1 MPITSEGNPGLG
13 SRVTGKADQS
23 DLSTPFESYS
33 MPGTSLPFRTNQND
47 PRSACSRRAHSCHRK
62 ESRTFSRRQ
71 LVASRWSFFT
81 ESAKLEMGRR
91 VLLVVFL
98 GLLCAAGKC
107 GGMDHVGISSS

>member
-1 MPITSEGNPGLG
+1 MIHGLPAVG
-13 SRVTGKADQS
+13 ARTRVT
-23 DLSTPFESYS
+23 E
-33 MPGTSLPFRTNQND
+33 
-47 PRSACSRRAHSCHRK
+47 RRAVPFPEGSW
-62 ESRTFSRRQ
+62 
-71 LVASRWSFFT
+71 LLARWSFFT